1 SSDSGEAVGAAREG
15 IGLPVVEVPP
25 FQGLRQAPRRDL
37 QDPPQSAE
45 RDRGDRLVFL
55 RQERFRRRA
64 ADPSGQRRRLGR
76 RRRPPGRK
84 GLPPRVKEIEVEPIV
99 PPREQTFLL
108 PEPLPKKKNDLG
120 DVSRLEFRESA
131 LLLLDR
137 GPEEEGSGRSCGS
150 PED

>member
-1 SSDSGEAVGAAREG
+1 GRGDG
-15 IGLPVVEVPP
+15 IVPP
-25 FQGLRQAPRRDL
+25 VGDVPPVQGLRQAPRRYL
-37 QDPPQSAE
+37 EDPPQSAE

-55 RQERFRRRA
+55 RRECFRRRA

-108 PEPLPKKKNDLG
+108 PEPLPKTQNDLG
-120 DVSRLEFRESA
+120 DVSRLES
-131 LLLLDR
+131 
-137 GPEEEGSGRSCGS
+137 
-150 PED
+150 